1 MGQVYRSGCD
11 VESVTFWLSLTEIP
25 KYRALD
31 AVEIR
36 EIIKL
41 VEVLSN
47 DRNLEAILT

>member
-1 MGQVYRSGCD
+1 MGQVYRSGYD
-11 VESVTFWLSLTEIP
+11 VESVTLWLSRTEIP

-36 EIIKL
+36 EIIKI

-47 DRNLEAILT
+47 DSNLEATST

>member
-11 VESVTFWLSLTEIP
+11 VESITLWLSRTEIP

-31 AVEIR
+31 TVEIR

-47 DRNLEAILT
+47 AMIAT